1 MRKKPKSKQFG
12 LKQAAKNDPRP
23 GKAPRKGI
31 VESSA
36 PKGLQLAPNSMYRQ
50 CELTKQSALV
60 VVAGRD
66 LSGRPVVREVVMNAA
81 RHVVQ
86 VLAEKLAGDDPR
98 SLLSRLVSWR
108 PWGRHTP

>member
-23 GKAPRKGI
+23 GKAPRNGI
-31 VESSA
+31 VEESS
-36 PKGLQLAPNSMYRQ
+36 GLKLAPNSIFRPIV
-50 CELTKQSALV
+50 ETRQSAWV

-66 LSGRPVVREVVMNAA
+66 RAGRPVVREVVMNAA

-86 VLAEKLAGDDPR
+86 VLAEKLAGEDAR

>member
-1 MRKKPKSKQFG
+1 MKKRRISSR
-12 LKQAAKNDPRP
+12 LAIKQAAKNDPRP
-23 GKAPRKGI
+23 VSVAANSSVQSSGLKLAQNSIFRPI
-31 VESSA
+31 VET
-36 PKGLQLAPNSMYRQ
+36 R
-50 CELTKQSALV
+50 QSALV

-98 SLLSRLVSWR
+98 SLLARL
-108 PWGRHTP
+108 